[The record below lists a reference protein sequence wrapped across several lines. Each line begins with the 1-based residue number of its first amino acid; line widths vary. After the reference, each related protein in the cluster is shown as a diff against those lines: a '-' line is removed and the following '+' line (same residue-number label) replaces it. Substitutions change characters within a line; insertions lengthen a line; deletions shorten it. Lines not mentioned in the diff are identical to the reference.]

1 MEYKTFTAE
10 IKASDDSTDDIGVF
24 EGYANTFDN
33 LDLVDDI
40 VHKGSFKKT
49 LKESKKRGL
58 FFMHNTNDIANLLGQ
73 AVDLKEDDTGLKMKG
88 EIDLNDPMGA
98 KAFRLIKSGVIDRMS
113 IGFQI
118 VKADWEEL
126 KDKLIRHIK
135 EMKLYEISIL
145 PIGYAANP
153 QSLIDPTSIKSRDEI
168 FSNIKANKND
178 DEFLKKVFSLFD
190 RKPDELITLIKSINP
205 DTTVEEPIALD
216 LEEHYRTIQ
225 NILRR

>member
-49 LKESKKRGL
+49 LKESKRRGL
-58 FFMHNTNDIANLLGQ
+58 FFMHNTRDINNLIGE
-73 AVDLKEDDTGLKMKG
+73 AVSLKEDDTGLKMRG
-88 EIDLNDPMGA
+88 EIDLTDPMGA
-98 KAFRLIKSGVIDRMS
+98 KAFKFIKRGTISEMS

-118 VKADWEEL
+118 LKAEFEQI
-126 KDKLIRHIK
+126 KDKYVRHIK
-135 EMKLYEISIL
+135 ELKLFEISVI
-145 PIGYAANP
+145 PMGMAANP
-153 QSLIDPTSIKSRDEI
+153 ASLITGVKSIDDIYKIVKD
-168 FSNIKANKND
+168 KQND

-205 DTTVEEPIALD
+205 DTAIEEPIVLD

>member
-58 FFMHNTNDIANLLGQ
+58 FFMHNTRDINNLIGE
-73 AVDLKEDDTGLKMKG
+73 AVSLKEDDTGLKMRG
-88 EIDLNDPMGA
+88 EIDLTDPMGA
-98 KAFRLIKSGVIDRMS
+98 KAFKFIKRGTISEMS

-118 VKADWEEL
+118 LKAEFEQI
-126 KDKLIRHIK
+126 KDKYVRHIK
-135 EMKLYEISIL
+135 ELKLFEISVI
-145 PIGYAANP
+145 PMGMAANP
-153 QSLIDPTSIKSRDEI
+153 ASLITGVKSIDDIYKIVKD
-168 FSNIKANKND
+168 KQND

-216 LEEHYRTIQ
+216 IEAHYRTIQ